1 MPEGTYI
8 KIKDVYLEKGNISI
22 FVKSLELHQLFLM
35 TKSNK
40 KNVRRMLE
48 AASQTTDKYETGKE
62 AVVLVS

>member
-8 KIKDVYLEKGNISI
+8 KIKDVYLEKGSISI

-40 KNVRRMLE
+40 KVKKMLE
-48 AASQTTDKYETGKE
+48 DSQTTDMRLEEGCCFE
-62 AVVLVS
+62 

>member
-1 MPEGTYI
+1 MYI
-8 KIKDVYLEKGNISI
+8 LVQL
-22 FVKSLELHQLFLM
+22 LELHQLFLM

>member
-1 MPEGTYI
+1 MYI
-8 KIKDVYLEKGNISI
+8 L
-22 FVKSLELHQLFLM
+22 VKLLELHQLFLM

-48 AASQTTDKYETGKE
+48 AASQTTDKYETEKE